1 MNLVLVFYSTACLA
15 TAIVSLV
22 VAHFCWNRRET
33 PSATPLAWLMLAFA
47 EWAVANA
54 FEALVTTVPLK
65 VFWSQVSYFGIS
77 TAPVFFLLFALAY
90 SQQFKWLTRRTVGVL
105 FVIPTITLAMAWTN
119 EWHHLL
125 WSQFTFS
132 PLQDN
137 ILVYGRGP
145 WFGVSIIYTYAML
158 TLGTWLLI
166 QSFVRLEGVY
176 RRQAGG
182 LLIGVA
188 VSVFWNVLY
197 LLNLS
202 PIPSLDLTPMAFS
215 LSGWIIAWNIFRLHL
230 FDLAPIARDVLI
242 ENMND
247 AVLVIDAQDRIV
259 DMNPAAQ
266 RLVGQKRAD
275 VLGKSAAQVWR
286 PWHDLMAH
294 RRNLRQAQIEIAA
307 TPSSPQHLDVR
318 LTALQNHHGQII
330 GRLAIARDITDRKQ
344 AEQEIRQHL
353 VELSTI
359 NDVSQMVTSQTNLD
373 LMLQTIGDK
382 VRQLLNAHGVFIS
395 LYDAQTQII
404 NIPYWRYYD
413 EFISAP
419 PMPLG
424 KGLTSVIIRSRRP
437 LLINQD
443 YERQSADLGVVYF
456 NVPGRSRPRAW
467 LGVPMI
473 VGDQVIGVIAAQN
486 YESENAFTDS
496 DLRLWTTIAA
506 NVGIAIRNAQLF
518 SEMRQYTEQLTAIN
532 RINVAITE
540 GLAMEKLLPTLHEQC
555 RQIAPVDVFFVA
567 QYSEATHRLT
577 LVYFFEHGATYVIP
591 PRDIRQDPSLAGY
604 IINTRQTLYL
614 PDTLDPA
621 RLPPV
626 KLTRVGGIPARSFL
640 GVPLIVR
647 NHVVGVISMQS
658 YQPCAYSPQQIET
671 LEHIAVQAAIALQNS
686 QLYEEVQQLAA
697 TDELTGLPNRRVLF
711 ERGRDEINRAQRFN
725 HPLAVAMLDIDHFKI
740 VNDTYTHAAGDHVLQ
755 AIAQMCKAQLRNT
768 DLAARYGGE
777 EFALL
782 LPETDSAAA
791 IQVVERLCQVLAET
805 DIALGQEITTR
816 VTVSAGI
823 AMFDATT
830 DSFDA
835 LIQRAD
841 QALYRAKHSGRNR
854 VILWTGDTQ

>member
-15 TAIVSLV
+15 TAIVSIV
-22 VAHFCWNRRET
+22 VAHFCWNRRGT
-33 PSATPLAWLMLAFA
+33 PGATPLALLMLAFA

-77 TAPVFFLLFALAY
+77 TAPVFFLLFALEY
-90 SQQFKWLTRRTVGVL
+90 SQQFRWLTRRNIGLL
-105 FVIPTITLAMAWTN
+105 FIIPTITLTMAWSN
-119 EWHHLL
+119 DWHHLL

-132 PLQDN
+132 PLQNN

-145 WFGVSIIYTYAML
+145 WFWVSIAYTYAAL
-158 TLGTWLLI
+158 TLGSLLLI

-215 LSGWIIAWNIFRLHL
+215 LSGWIIAWNIFRLRL

-247 AVLVIDAQDRIV
+247 AVLVMDAQDRIV

-275 VLGKSAAQVWR
+275 ALGKSVAQVWL
-286 PWHDLMAH
+286 PWRDLMAH
-294 RRNLRQAQIEIAA
+294 RRHLRQAQIEITA
-307 TPSSPQHLDVR
+307 TQASPQHLDVR
-318 LTALQNHHGQII
+318 LTALQNRQGQII

-359 NDVSQMVTSQTNLD
+359 NDVSQMVTSQTNLE

-382 VRQLLNAHGVFIS
+382 VRQLLNAHGVYIS
-395 LYDAQTQII
+395 LYDAQTQTIS
-404 NIPYWRYYD
+404 IPYWRHYD
-413 EFISAP
+413 EFITAP
-419 PMPLG
+419 PIPLG
-424 KGLTSVIIRSRRP
+424 KGLTSVIIRTRRP

-443 YERQSADLGVVYF
+443 YERQSANLGVV
-456 NVPGRSRPRAW
+456 VIDALGRGRPRSW

-486 YESENAFTDS
+486 YEAENAFTDS
-496 DLRLWTTIAA
+496 DVRLWTTIAA

-518 SEMRQYTEQLTAIN
+518 GEMRQYTEQLTAIN

-540 GLAMEKLLPTLHEQC
+540 GLAMEQLLPTLHKQC
-555 RQIAPVDVFFVA
+555 QQIAPIDAFYVA
-567 QYSEATHRLT
+567 LYDERTFQRHV
-577 LVYFFEHGATYVIP
+577 VYFDDRGKPRATP
-591 PRDIRQDPSLAGY
+591 PTDIRTAPGLTGY
-604 IINTRQTLYL
+604 IIQTRQTLYL
-614 PDTLDPA
+614 PDTLDPDHP
-621 RLPPV
+621 PPV
-626 KLTRVGGIPARSFL
+626 PLIRTGGVPSRSFV
-640 GVPLIVR
+640 GVPMIVR

-658 YQPCAYSPQQIET
+658 YQPCAYSPQQIEM
-671 LEHIAVQAAIALQNS
+671 LERVAVQAAIALQNS
-686 QLYEEVQQLAA
+686 QLYEEVQRLAA

-740 VNDTYTHAAGDHVLQ
+740 VNDTFTHAAGDHVLQ
-755 AIAQMCKAQLRNT
+755 TIAQLCQAQLRNT

-777 EFALL
+777 EFTLL

-805 DIALGQEITTR
+805 DIALGQGITTR

-830 DSFDA
+830 NSFDT

-841 QALYRAKHSGRNR
+841 QALYRAKQSGRNR
-854 VILWTGDTQ
+854 VILWTGDSR

>member
-15 TAIVSLV
+15 TAIGSMV
-22 VAHFCWNRRET
+22 VAHFCWNRRGT
-33 PSATPLAWLMLAFA
+33 PGATPLAWLMLAFA

-65 VFWSQVSYFGIS
+65 VFWSQVSYFGTS
-77 TAPVFFLLFALAY
+77 AAPVFFLLFTLEY
-90 SQQFKWLTRRTVGVL
+90 SQQFKWLTRRNIGLL
-105 FVIPTITLAMAWTN
+105 FVIPAITLAMAWTN
-119 EWHHLL
+119 DWHHLL

-145 WFGVSIIYTYAML
+145 WFWVSVAYNYTAL
-158 TLGTWLLI
+158 TLGTFLLI

-188 VSVFWNVLY
+188 VSVVWNVLY

-202 PIPSLDLTPMAFS
+202 PIPSLDLTPIAFS
-215 LSGWIIAWNIFRLHL
+215 LSGWLIAWNIFRLHL

-247 AVLVIDAQDRIV
+247 AVLVMDAQDRIV

-266 RLVGQKRAD
+266 RLVGQERAD
-275 VLGKSAAQVWR
+275 VLGKSVAQVWL
-286 PWHDLMAH
+286 PWRDLMAH

-307 TPSSPQHLDVR
+307 TQTAPQHLDVR
-318 LTALQNHHGQII
+318 LTALQNRYGQIV
-330 GRLAIARDITDRKQ
+330 GRLVIARDITDRKQ

-373 LMLQTIGDK
+373 LMLQAIGDK

-404 NIPYWRYYD
+404 STPYWRHYD
-413 EFISAP
+413 EFITAP

-424 KGLTSVIIRSRRP
+424 KGLTSVIIHTRRP
-437 LLINQD
+437 LLINQN
-443 YERQSADLGVVYF
+443 YERQSADLGVVWIDA
-456 NVPGRSRPRAW
+456 PGRGRPRSW

-486 YESENAFTDS
+486 YKAENAFTDS
-496 DLRLWTTIAA
+496 DVRLWTTIAA

-518 SEMRQYTEQLTAIN
+518 DEMRQYTEQLTVIN

-540 GLAMEKLLPTLHEQC
+540 GLAMEQLLPTLHEQC
-555 RQIAPVDVFFVA
+555 RQIAPIDVFYVA
-567 QYSEATHRLT
+567 PYDEATHLLT
-577 LVYFFEHGATYVIP
+577 VAYFFEHGVAQTIP
-591 PRDIRQDPSLAGY
+591 PRDIRENPGLTGH

-614 PDTLDPA
+614 PDTLDPTLV
-621 RLPPV
+621 LPV
-626 KLTRVGGIPARSFL
+626 TLIRTGGMPARSFL

-658 YQPCAYSPQQIET
+658 YQPCAYSPQQIEM
-671 LEHIAVQAAIALQNS
+671 LEHVAVQAAIALQNS
-686 QLYEEVQQLAA
+686 QLYAEVQRLAA

-711 ERGRDEINRAQRFN
+711 ERGRDEVNRAQRFN
-725 HPLAVAMLDIDHFKI
+725 HPLAVAMLDIDHFKL

-755 AIAQMCKAQLRNT
+755 TIAQICQAQLRNT

-782 LPETDSAAA
+782 LPETDAGAA
-791 IQVVERLCQVLAET
+791 IQVVERLCQVLAAT
-805 DIALGQEITTR
+805 DVALGQGITTR

-823 AMFDATT
+823 AMLDATT
-830 DSFDA
+830 NAFDT

-841 QALYRAKHSGRNR
+841 QALYRAKQSGRNR
-854 VILWTGDTQ
+854 VILWTGDSQ